1 MTAGFGYSEIERTI
15 GGAVDASEK
24 KLSRSLSTG
33 LNNTEDL
40 IQVQMDLSRWS
51 LTVTIQSTII
61 KELGDALKGNMQKSQ

>member
-15 GGAVDASEK
+15 GGSVDASEK

-51 LTVTIQSTII
+51 LNVTIQSTII
-61 KELGDALKGNMQKSQ
+61 KELGDALKGIMQKSQ